1 MRKAIVL
8 LLLTIWG
15 CVDGVRRQ
23 NCNQAVK
30 EHVFIECIKSLGSNT
45 QHDGPVSAC
54 LAAAEQVACAEAKE
68 KQP

>member
-1 MRKAIVL
+1 MRKVMFL
-8 LLLTIWG
+8 VLLTIWG
-15 CVDGVRRQ
+15 CVDGVRRRD
-23 NCNQAVK
+23 CVQAVK

-54 LAAAEQVACAEAKE
+54 LAAAEQVACAEVKE